1 MEKIPLEMKP
11 VSLQNKA
18 SEWQTGNLHLKKNGE
33 DMNERTETYL
43 IYAVKNLF

>member
-18 SEWQTGNLHLKKNGE
+18 SEWQTGNLHLKKEMEKIWMKGQ
-33 DMNERTETYL
+33 TYQ